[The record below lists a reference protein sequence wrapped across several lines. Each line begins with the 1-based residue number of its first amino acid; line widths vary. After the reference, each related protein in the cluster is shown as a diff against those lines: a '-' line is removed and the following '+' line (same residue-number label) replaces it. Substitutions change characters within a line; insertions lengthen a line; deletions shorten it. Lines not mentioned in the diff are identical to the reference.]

1 MDLKKELIII
11 IHNIRSAQNVGAV
24 FRTAEGLGASKIYLS
39 GYSPF
44 PFDEKKDKYPTKGQ
58 KAIAKTALGAEKMVL
73 REKVKNI
80 GRLIKNLKNKKHQ
93 IIGLEIAPESLDIKK
108 INPHFPCALILG
120 NEVRGIDRKI
130 LKQCDK
136 IVHIPMQ
143 GKKESL
149 NVSSA
154 AAIAIYEI
162 LNR

>member
-1 MDLKKELIII
+1 LKKELIVI

-24 FRTAEGLGASKIYLS
+24 FRTADGLGIFKIYLS

-58 KAIAKTALGAEKMVL
+58 KSIAKTALGAEKIVAWGKM
-73 REKVKNI
+73 KNI
-80 GRLIKNLKNKKHQ
+80 GSLIKDLKNKNYQ
-93 IIGLEIAPESLDIKK
+93 IIGLEISPGSLDIKK
-108 INPHFPCALILG
+108 FSPHFPCAMILG
-120 NEVRGIDRKI
+120 NEVRGIDQKI

-143 GKKESL
+143 GGKESL

-154 AAIAIYEI
+154 AAAAIYEI
-162 LNR
+162 LNK